1 MKGRTFAKRVATII
15 LAAGIT
21 HGVQAAETLRSPD
34 RAVEV
39 QVDRSAEGNPT
50 YAVWFKGEPV
60 LLPSDLGLRFRR
72 VEGGRLFDRLVLK
85 RSQWSQGADDYALPV
100 GKVAHA
106 HDPYNELTL
115 DYQEEGGQGRK
126 LQVIFRAY
134 PNGVAFRYRM
144 PAPSGQPIKISGE
157 VTGFNFAGNYQCW
170 GLNLGHFGTSHEGEY
185 DPVRA
190 DKMRPFNLFE
200 LPLRCDT
207 GKARFALAEADLR
220 SYAGLY
226 LTGRDDGGYG
236 VQAKLSP
243 RLDDPTLAVVSDGD
257 LLSPWRVVML
267 GESDADLIE
276 STLITSLNPPSIV
289 TDTSWIK
296 PGKAAWDW
304 WSGPV
309 LDGVPQQPG
318 TSDKTLKEFIDFAA
332 EAGLPYM
339 MVDEGWYASSGW
351 GGTLKPGAD
360 PLVIAPGL
368 DFHGIVDYAAKKNV
382 GLLVWV
388 HWKLLDGRMDEV
400 LSTYQRWGI
409 KGIKVDFM
417 DRDDQQMVDY
427 YHRLLETAAKYK
439 LMVNLH
445 GAYRPTGLIRTYP
458 HFVTQEGVLGAEYNK
473 WTRRITASHNVTL
486 AFTRMLLGPMDYTP
500 GGFRNVTPA
509 AFKPQINGP
518 MVMTTRAHQLA
529 MYVVYDSPLSM
540 AADTP
545 DAYRGAAGLDFLS
558 QVPTSWDETR
568 LLAGEIGQYIVVAR
582 RKGKD
587 WHIGAMGNEAGR
599 LLSVPLDRLPAGRF
613 IATLRVDGDQ
623 PDQLTVSQR
632 PLETGPGAAPL
643 SLTLAPGGG
652 AAVVLRPR

>member
-1 MKGRTFAKRVATII
+1 MRRRTLAKRAATMI
-15 LAAGIT
+15 LATGIA
-21 HGVQAAETLRSPD
+21 HCAQAAETLRSPD

-39 QVDRSAEGNPT
+39 QVDRSAGGNPT

-72 VEGGRLFDRLVLK
+72 AEGARQFDRLVLK
-85 RSQWSQGADDYALPV
+85 HSAWSQGVDDYALVV
-100 GKVAHA
+100 GKAAHA

-134 PNGVAFRYRM
+134 ANGVAFRYRM
-144 PAPSGQPIKISGE
+144 PAAPGQPVKIAGE

-190 DKMRPFNLFE
+190 EKMRPFNLFE

-207 GKARFALAEADLR
+207 GKVRFALTEADLR
-220 SYAGLY
+220 NYAGLY

-243 RLDDPTLAVVSDGD
+243 RLDDPTLAVVSDSD
-257 LLSPWRVVML
+257 LQSPWRVVML
-267 GESDADLIE
+267 GENDADLIE

-289 TDTSWIK
+289 TDASWIK

-309 LDGVPQQPG
+309 LNGVPQQPS
-318 TSDKTLKEFIDFAA
+318 TSDKTLKAFIDFAA

-339 MVDEGWYASSGW
+339 MVDEGWYANSGW

-360 PLVIAPGL
+360 PLAIAPGL
-368 DFHGIVDYAAKKNV
+368 DFHGIIDYAAKKNV

-388 HWKLLDGRMDEV
+388 HWKLLGGRMDEV

-473 WTRRITASHNVTL
+473 WTQRITASHNVTL
-486 AFTRMLLGPMDYTP
+486 PFTRMLLGPMDYTP
-500 GGFRNVTPA
+500 GGFHNVTPA
-509 AFKPQINGP
+509 EFKPQVNGP

-529 MYVVYDSPLSM
+529 MYVVYDSPLAM

-568 LLAGEIGQYIVVAR
+568 VLAGEIGQYIVLAR
-582 RKGKD
+582 RKGTD
-587 WHIGAMGNEAGR
+587 WYIGAMGNEAGR
-599 LLSVPLDRLPAGRF
+599 NLAVPLDRLPAARF
-613 IATLRVDGDQ
+613 IATLREDGER
-623 PDQLTVSQR
+623 PDQLTMTQR
-632 PLETGPGAAPL
+632 PLETGPGSSPL
-643 SLTLAPGGG
+643 NLTLAPSGG
-652 AAVVLRPR
+652 ATIVLRPR

>member
-1 MKGRTFAKRVATII
+1 MNGRTFACRLALMLLATC
-15 LAAGIT
+15 ASGGAG
-21 HGVQAAETLRSPD
+21 AAETLFSPD
-34 RAVEV
+34 KSVEI
-39 QVDRSAEGNPT
+39 QVDRGPT
-50 YAVWFKGEPV
+50 GAPNYAVRFKGEPV
-60 LLPSDLGLRFRR
+60 LAPSDLGLRFRR
-72 VEGGRLFDRLVLK
+72 VDGSRQFERLALKGVTRSEGV
-85 RSQWSQGADDYALPV
+85 DDYAIPL
-100 GKVAHA
+100 GKTAHA
-106 HDPYNELTL
+106 RDPYTEMTL

-126 LQVIFRAY
+126 LQLIFRAY
-134 PNGVAFRYRM
+134 PNGVAFRYKM
-144 PAPSGQPIKISGE
+144 PAQAGQGVRISGE
-157 VTGFNFAGNYQCW
+157 ATAFNFAGNYQCW
-170 GLNLGHFGTSHEGEY
+170 GLNLGHFGTAHEGEY

-190 DKMRPFNLFE
+190 DKMRPFNYFE

-207 GKARFALAEADLR
+207 GKVRFALTEADLNNY
-220 SYAGLY
+220 SGLY

-243 RLDDPTLAVVSDGD
+243 RLDDPTLAVVTEGD

-267 GESDADLIE
+267 GENDADLLE

-289 TDTSWIK
+289 KDTSWIK
-296 PGKAAWDW
+296 PGKAVWDW

-309 LDGVPQQPG
+309 LDGVPQQPS
-318 TSDKTLKEFIDFAA
+318 TSDKTLKAFIDFAA

-339 MVDEGWYASSGW
+339 MVDEGWYANSGW

-445 GAYRPTGLIRTYP
+445 GAYRPTGLTRTYP
-458 HFVTQEGVLGAEYNK
+458 HFVTQEGVLGGEYNK
-473 WTRRITASHNVTL
+473 WTQRITASHNVTL

-509 AFKPQINGP
+509 EFKPQINGP

-540 AADTP
+540 ASDTP
-545 DAYRGAAGLDFLS
+545 DAYRGAAGLDFLT

-568 LLAGEIGQYIVVAR
+568 VLAGEIGQYIVIAR
-582 RKGKD
+582 RKGKE
-587 WHIGAMGNEAGR
+587 WYIGAMGNEEGR
-599 LLSVPLDRLPAGRF
+599 TLSVPLDRLPAGRYT
-613 IATLRVDGDQ
+613 ATVRGDGDR
-623 PDQLTVSQR
+623 PDQLNVSQR
-632 PLETGPGAAPL
+632 QIETGPKSAPL
-643 SLTLAPGGG
+643 SLTLAPSGG
-652 AAVVLRPR
+652 AALVLRPQ